1 MVANYPTL
9 TAVEHT
15 YYTVARVVALDRYS
29 KGRNPLGELVG
40 N

>member
-1 MVANYPTL
+1 MQYFHRNASNL
-9 TAVEHT
+9 I
-15 YYTVARVVALDRYS
+15 S